1 MSEYIEIDILK
12 DEECFLC
19 FDTSHSKFVTLQ
31 CCNRQNIH
39 SQCLFQIFLNYLSL
53 QNDKIAC
60 PLCRQEMSIKTY
72 FTLDDMI
79 ENYTCLDEKCKKKF
93 FPKFNNIITYNYI
106 ESNQVVQVD
115 ETTSTITVTNRK
127 FILRKYLSLFILL
140 VLIIVG
146 SIVLYNI
153 K

>member
-1 MSEYIEIDILK
+1 MSEFIEIDILK
-12 DEECFLC
+12 DEECFVC
-19 FDTSHSKFVTLQ
+19 FDNSQSKFITLQ

-53 QNDKIAC
+53 QNDTITC

-79 ENYTCLDEKCKKKF
+79 ENYTCLDETCKKKF

-106 ESNQVVQVD
+106 DNQQVIQVD
-115 ETTSTITVTNRK
+115 ETTSTITVTTGK
-127 FILRKYLSLFILL
+127 VILRKYLSIFLGL
-140 VLIIVG
+140 VLIIGGV
-146 SIVLYNI
+146 IILYNI
-153 K
+153 T